1 MAKRLMLLGVA
12 VKSAS
17 PLCAISVTLNNGSCK
32 NAITISISWR
42 GEGNLVLGRQAAG
55 LTRRAN
61 FSLPRGKSPGW
72 QPAAE
77 SAKLAHIQSNVN
89 PDCISLRFNR

>member
-1 MAKRLMLLGVA
+1 MQLRFQF
-12 VKSAS
+12 
-17 PLCAISVTLNNGSCK
+17 
-32 NAITISISWR
+32 SWR

-61 FSLPRGKSPGW
+61 CSLPRGKSPGW
-72 QPAAE
+72 QPATE